1 MNVGR
6 PQILIISSD
15 SDNRRA
21 LTSVLQDQ
29 GWTPLQAERI
39 GECRDLFA
47 ANNICL
53 TFCERRLADGT
64 YQDLLSIAHTTNR
77 KVPTVVTSRLADWD
91 EYLEAL
97 RHGAVDL
104 IASPCKPNDVS
115 SAIAQA
121 QREDHDLTA
130 NMSSAADKQRA
141 ISASSN

>member
-1 MNVGR
+1 MNAR
-6 PQILIISSD
+6 PQILVISSD

-21 LTSVLQDQ
+21 LTAVLQNQ
-29 GWTPLQAERI
+29 GWAPLQAERI
-39 GECRDLFA
+39 DQCRDLFA
-47 ANNICL
+47 SNNICL
-53 TFCERRLADGT
+53 TFCERRLSDGT
-64 YQDLLSIAHTTNR
+64 YQDLLTIAHTTNR

-104 IASPCKPNDVS
+104 IASPCNPNDVS

-130 NMSSAADKQRA
+130 NMSSAAQPQRA
-141 ISASSN
+141 NSASS